1 MMEEYK
7 KMVFMSRKKKILILS
22 RWYFPAKNPRAF
34 RTKELVKELFR
45 RGKYD
50 ITAVLPSFADLQDC
64 AVDAH
69 FIPTISVPAK
79 CGKDGSVSLKDR
91 ILEQIRSVLRFIVGD
106 SPGNIIYSF
115 RLYFVLRKLFQEEH
129 YDVVMS
135 ISFPFYIHVAV
146 ALAMKYSNFKSI
158 FIADCGDPF
167 YVNPSYKMA
176 FYLKWLEKYFLSK
189 FDYVTIPMNA
199 ARKSY
204 ADYGIDGRIRIIP
217 QGFAITQIADDAY
230 KKNPVPAFCF
240 AGLLYEKIRNPRY
253 FLDYLLQV
261 KQDFV
266 FVVYALPDAFTIKLL
281 QEYKEKLGERLE
293 IREPLPR
300 EELIHVMAT
309 MEFVV
314 NFDNE
319 NSNQKPSKLIDYAM
333 SRRPI
338 LSFNS
343 RTFKPKVFKEFLQG
357 NYAGQEQI
365 DLSQYDICN
374 VVDKFEELFAEI
386 R

>member
-1 MMEEYK
+1 
-7 KMVFMSRKKKILILS
+7 MSRKKKILILS

-34 RTKELVKELFR
+34 RTTELVKELFR

-50 ITAVLPSFADLQDC
+50 ITAVLPSFAYLQDC

-69 FIPTISVPAK
+69 FISTISVPAK

-91 ILEQIRSVLRFIVGD
+91 ILDQIRSVLRFIVGD
-106 SPGNIIYSF
+106 SPGNIIYPF
-115 RLYFVLRKLFQEEH
+115 RLYFVLRKLLRKEH

-135 ISFPFYIHVAV
+135 ISFPFYTHVAV
-146 ALAMKYSNFKSI
+146 ALAMKCSSFKSI

-176 FYLKWLEKYFLSK
+176 FYLKWVEKYFLGK
-189 FDYVTIPMNA
+189 FDYVTIPMDA
-199 ARKSY
+199 ARESY
-204 ADYGIDGRIRIIP
+204 ADYGIDDRIRIIP
-217 QGFAITQIADDAY
+217 QGFAITRIADGAY
-230 KKNPVPAFCF
+230 RKNPVPMFCF
-240 AGLLYEKIRNPRY
+240 AGVLYEKIRNPRY
-253 FLDYLLQV
+253 FLDYLLQL

-266 FVVYALPDAFTIKLL
+266 FVVYALPDAFTLQLL
-281 QEYKEKLGERLE
+281 DEYKKKLGDRLE

-300 EELIHVMAT
+300 EELVHVMAT

-333 SRRPI
+333 SKRPI

-365 DLSQYDICN
+365 DLSQYDIRN

>member
-1 MMEEYK
+1 
-7 KMVFMSRKKKILILS
+7 MVFMSRKKKILILS
-22 RWYFPAKNPRAF
+22 RWYYPAKNPRAF
-34 RTKELVKELFR
+34 RTTELVKELFR

-50 ITAVLPSFADLQDC
+50 ITAVLPSFADLQDG
-64 AVDAH
+64 AVDVH

-91 ILEQIRSVLRFIVGD
+91 VLEQIRSVLRFILGD

-115 RLYFVLRKLFQEEH
+115 RLYFVFRKLLQEEH

-146 ALAMKYSNFKSI
+146 ALAMKYSSFKSI

-167 YVNPSYKMA
+167 YVNPSCKMA
-176 FYLKWLEKYFLSK
+176 FYLKWVEKYFLSK

-261 KQDFV
+261 KQDFI
-266 FVVYALPDAFTIKLL
+266 FVVYALPDAFTINLL

-343 RTFKPKVFKEFLQG
+343 RTFKPKVFEEFLQG

>member
-7 KMVFMSRKKKILILS
+7 KMVFMSRNKKILILS
-22 RWYFPAKNPRAF
+22 RWYYPAKNPRAF
-34 RTKELVKELFR
+34 RTTELVKELFR

-91 ILEQIRSVLRFIVGD
+91 VLEQIRSVLRFIVGD

-115 RLYFVLRKLFQEEH
+115 RLYFVLRKLLQEEH

-135 ISFPFYIHVAV
+135 ISFPFYVHIAV
-146 ALAMKYSNFKSI
+146 ALAMKCSSFKSI

-167 YVNPSYKMA
+167 YVNPSCTMA
-176 FYLKWLEKYFLSK
+176 FYLKWLEKYFLGK
-189 FDYVTIPMNA
+189 FNYITIPMEA

-204 ADYGIDGRIRIIP
+204 ADYGIDDRIRIIP
-217 QGFAITQIADDAY
+217 QGFAITRIADGAY
-230 KKNPVPAFCF
+230 RKNPVPVFCF

-261 KQDFV
+261 KQDFIFV
-266 FVVYALPDAFTIKLL
+266 FYALPDAFTINLL
-281 QEYKEKLGERLE
+281 QEYKEKLGDRLE

-333 SRRPI
+333 SKRPI

-365 DLSQYDICN
+365 DLSQYDIRN

>member
-22 RWYFPAKNPRAF
+22 RWYYPAKNPRAF
-34 RTKELVKELFR
+34 RTTELVKELFR

-50 ITAVLPSFADLQDC
+50 ITAVLPSFADLQNC
-64 AVDAH
+64 ALDVH
-69 FIPTISVPAK
+69 FTPTISVPAK

-91 ILEQIRSVLRFIVGD
+91 VLEQIRSVLRFILGD

-115 RLYFVLRKLFQEEH
+115 RLYFVFRKLLQEEH

-135 ISFPFYIHVAV
+135 ISFPFYTHVAV
-146 ALAMKYSNFKSI
+146 ALAMKCSSFKSI
-158 FIADCGDPF
+158 LIADCGDPF

-176 FYLKWLEKYFLSK
+176 FYLKWVEKYFLGK
-189 FDYVTIPMNA
+189 FDYVTIPMDA
-199 ARKSY
+199 ARESY
-204 ADYGIDGRIRIIP
+204 ADYGIDDRIRIIP
-217 QGFAITQIADDAY
+217 QGFAITQIADDTY
-230 KKNPVPAFCF
+230 RKNPVPMFCF
-240 AGLLYEKIRNPRY
+240 AGVLYEKIRNPRY
-253 FLDYLLQV
+253 FLDYLLQL

-266 FVVYALPDAFTIKLL
+266 FVVYALPDAFTLQLL
-281 QEYKEKLGERLE
+281 DEYKKKLGDRLE

-300 EELIHVMAT
+300 EELVHVMAT

-333 SRRPI
+333 SKRPI

-343 RTFKPKVFKEFLQG
+343 QTFKAEVFEEFLRG
-357 NYAGQEQI
+357 DYTNQEQI
-365 DLSQYDICN
+365 DLAQYDIRT
-374 VVDKFEELFAEI
+374 VVDKFEELFS
-386 R
+386 

>member
-34 RTKELVKELFR
+34 RTTELVKELCR
-45 RGKYD
+45 SGKYD
-50 ITAVLPSFADLQDC
+50 ISAVLPSFADLQNC
-64 AVDAH
+64 AVDVH

-91 ILEQIRSVLRFIVGD
+91 VLEQIRSVLRFILGD

-115 RLYFVLRKLFQEEH
+115 RLYFVLRKLLQRET

-135 ISFPFYIHVAV
+135 ISFPFYVHIAV
-146 ALAMKYSNFKSI
+146 ALAMKCSRFKSI

-167 YVNPSYKMA
+167 YVNPSCTMA
-176 FYLKWLEKYFLSK
+176 FYLKWLEKYFLGK
-189 FDYVTIPMNA
+189 FNYITIPMEA

-204 ADYGIDGRIRIIP
+204 ADYGIDDRIRIIP
-217 QGFAITQIADDAY
+217 QGFAITRIADGAY
-230 KKNPVPAFCF
+230 RKNPVPVFCF

-261 KQDFV
+261 KQDFI
-266 FVVYALPDAFTIKLL
+266 FVVYALPDAFTINLL
-281 QEYKEKLGERLE
+281 QEYKEKLGDRLE

-343 RTFKPKVFKEFLQG
+343 RTFKPKVFEEFLQG

-365 DLSQYDICN
+365 DLSQYDIRN

>member
-1 MMEEYK
+1 
-7 KMVFMSRKKKILILS
+7 MSRKKKILILS
-22 RWYFPAKNPRAF
+22 RWYYPAKNPRAF
-34 RTKELVKELFR
+34 RTTELVKELFR

-64 AVDAH
+64 AVDVH

-91 ILEQIRSVLRFIVGD
+91 VLERIRAVLRFIVGD
-106 SPGNIIYSF
+106 SPGNIIYPF
-115 RLYFVLRKLFQEEH
+115 RLYFVLRKLLRKDH

-135 ISFPFYIHVAV
+135 ISFPFYTHVAV
-146 ALAMKYSNFKSI
+146 ALAMKCSSFKSI
-158 FIADCGDPF
+158 LIADCGDPF

-176 FYLKWLEKYFLSK
+176 FYLKWVEKYFLGK
-189 FDYVTIPMNA
+189 FDYVTIPMDA
-199 ARKSY
+199 ARESY
-204 ADYGIDGRIRIIP
+204 ADYGIDDRIRIIP
-217 QGFAITQIADDAY
+217 QGFAITQIADDTY
-230 KKNPVPAFCF
+230 RKNPVPMFCF
-240 AGLLYEKIRNPRY
+240 AGVLYEKIRNPRY
-253 FLDYLLQV
+253 FLDYLLQL

-266 FVVYALPDAFTIKLL
+266 FVVYALPDAFTLQLL
-281 QEYKEKLGERLE
+281 DEYKKKLGDRLE

-300 EELIHVMAT
+300 EELVHVMAT

-343 RTFKPKVFKEFLQG
+343 RTFKPKVFEEFLQG

-365 DLSQYDICN
+365 DLSQYDIRN